1 MIPVTELTPAQLRMR
16 ERVEGLIR
24 LMAPGLNAILSAG
37 DRISRLVE
45 PEDHDYYPA
54 RPLVEPGTARAGD
67 RQLPPSGD
75 TVSKETAG

>member
-1 MIPVTELTPAQLRMR
+1 MR

-54 RPLVEPGTARAGD
+54 RPLVEPGASGVGEH
-67 RQLPPSGD
+67 QLPPSAG
-75 TVSKETAG
+75 TASKEGAS

>member
-1 MIPVTELTPAQLRMR
+1 MAELTPSQLALR
-16 ERVEGLIR
+16 ERVEGLIK

-54 RPLVEPGTARAGD
+54 RPSVQPERD
-67 RQLPPSGD
+67 RS
-75 TVSKETAG
+75 SS

>member
-1 MIPVTELTPAQLRMR
+1 MAELTPSQLQTR
-16 ERVEGLIR
+16 ERIEVLIS

-54 RPLVEPGTARAGD
+54 RPLVEPGSEPGE
-67 RQLPPSGD
+67 RQLPG
-75 TVSKETAG
+75 